1 LTSVYPITAAT
12 GARFPAYLR
21 EDSGILENEMKKGP
35 IVTAIFTVLALVAVV
50 TAFVTQASP
59 YVTVAQ
65 AKQSSDVQLHLAG
78 DVVKDSLHNDSR
90 GHLLTFKLKDQNGD
104 IITVKHNGEIPA
116 DLDQVKK
123 VVAIGGVKDGEFCSS
138 KLLVKCPSKYE
149 ADKKK
154 VVASSGL

>member
-1 LTSVYPITAAT
+1 MV
-12 GARFPAYLR
+12 
-21 EDSGILENEMKKGP
+21 SGILGGKMKKGP
-35 IVTAIFTVLALVAVV
+35 VITAIFTVLALVAVV

-59 YVTVAQ
+59 YVTIAQ

-78 DVVKDSLHNDSR
+78 DVVKDTLHNDTR
-90 GHLLTFKLKDQNGD
+90 GHLLTFQLKDQNGD

-123 VVAIGGVKDGEFCSS
+123 VVAIGGVKDGAFCSS

-149 ADKKK
+149 AEKKGT
-154 VVASSGL
+154 ADNGTR